1 MSLRNAIIVYRKELT
16 DSLRDRRTLIS
27 MVVVPILI
35 MPLMSIGIG
44 ALMIEVVGKAQEE
57 IPRVMIL
64 GGDHSPRALADL
76 MALKGVHVVP
86 STGDYRQQI
95 SDKKIRAAVDLPS
108 DFDKSLEDGRVE
120 VVKIYNYAGDLKSG
134 FASDKLETSLHDYGD
149 HTVKQRLEAHKLPTD
164 LVTPFKVEKENVAP
178 PEKVSGAAIGGFLPY
193 FVIILCVTGAMYPAI
208 DLTAGEKERGTIETI
223 LCSPVSR
230 THLVLGKFL
239 MVLTAALCTAVL
251 AIISMGVSFRAAKA
265 WMASA
270 LATGRGGVDNPL
282 NFSIGIK
289 AIGAVFFMV
298 LPLAVF
304 FSATLLAIALF
315 AKSYK
320 EAQSYLS
327 PLIILVVLPAI
338 AGVLP
343 GVELNAKLA
352 MIPVLST
359 SLICKEIVSGT
370 FHWNYI
376 GLIFLSSCIYAA
388 AALFIAVKLFQ
399 REDVLFRT

>member
-1 MSLRNAIIVYRKELT
+1 MSLRNTLIVYRKELT

-27 MVVVPILI
+27 MVVVPIVI
-35 MPLMSIGIG
+35 MPLMSIGITV
-44 ALMIEVVGKAQEE
+44 LMISVIGKAVHE
-57 IPRVMIL
+57 IPKVMIL
-64 GGDHSPRALADL
+64 GGESSPKALADL
-76 MALKGVHVVP
+76 KAVKDLEFVP
-86 STGDYRQQI
+86 VEPDYRQQI

-108 DFDKSLEDGRVE
+108 GFDESLKDGKE
-120 VVKIYNYAGDLKSG
+120 ATVKIYHYSGDLKSG
-134 FASDKLETSLHDYGD
+134 IAVGKVEDSLNKYRDT
-149 HTVKQRLEAHKLPTD
+149 TVKLRLEAHNLPAN
-164 LVTPFKVEKENVAP
+164 LVEPFKVEKENVAP

-193 FVIILCVTGAMYPAI
+193 FVIILCLTGAMYPAI
-208 DLTAGEKERGTIETI
+208 DLSAGEKERGTIETI

-230 THLVLGKFL
+230 THIVLGKFL

-251 AIISMGVSFRAAKA
+251 AIISMGVSFSVAKTY
-265 WMASA
+265 MA
-270 LATGRGGVDNPL
+270 GRGGADNPL
-282 NFSIGIK
+282 NASIGLK

-304 FSATLLAIALF
+304 FAAAMLAIALF

-338 AGVLP
+338 AGILP
-343 GVELNAKLA
+343 GVELNARLA

-359 SLICKEIVSGT
+359 SLVCKEIVSGT

-376 GLIFLSSCIYAA
+376 GLIFLSSCVYAS

>member
-1 MSLRNAIIVYRKELT
+1 MSLRNTMIVYRKELT

-27 MVVVPILI
+27 MVVVPIVI
-35 MPLMSIGIG
+35 MPLMSIGITV
-44 ALMIEVVGKAQEE
+44 LMISVIGKAVQEV
-57 IPRVMIL
+57 PKVMIL
-64 GGDHSPRALADL
+64 GGDSSPKAQADL
-76 MALKGVHVVP
+76 RAVKDLEFVP
-86 STGDYRQQI
+86 AEPDYRQQI

-108 DFDKSLEDGRVE
+108 GFDESLKDGKDAT
-120 VVKIYNYAGDLKSG
+120 VKIYHYSGDLKSG
-134 FASDKLETSLHDYGD
+134 IAVDKVENSLNKYRDT
-149 HTVKQRLEAHKLPTD
+149 TVKLRLEAHNLPSN
-164 LVTPFKVEKENVAP
+164 LVEPFKVEKENVAP

-193 FVIILCVTGAMYPAI
+193 FVIILCLTGAMYPAI
-208 DLTAGEKERGTIETI
+208 DLSAGEKERGTIETI

-230 THLVLGKFL
+230 THIVLGKFL

-251 AIISMGVSFRAAKA
+251 AIISMGVSFSVAKTY
-265 WMASA
+265 MA
-270 LATGRGGVDNPL
+270 GRGGADNPL
-282 NFSIGIK
+282 NASIGLK

-304 FSATLLAIALF
+304 FAAAMLAIALF

-327 PLIILVVLPAI
+327 PLLIVAILPAI
-338 AGVLP
+338 GGILP
-343 GVELNAKLA
+343 GVEINSRLA

-359 SLICKEIVSGT
+359 SLISKEIVSGT

-376 GLIFLSSCIYAA
+376 GLIFLSSCVYAS

>member
-1 MSLRNAIIVYRKELT
+1 MRNTLIVYRKELT

-27 MVVVPILI
+27 MVVVPIVI
-35 MPLMSIGIG
+35 MPLMSIGITV
-44 ALMIEVVGKAQEE
+44 LMISVIGKAVQEV
-57 IPRVMIL
+57 PKVMIL
-64 GGDHSPRALADL
+64 GGDSSPKALADL
-76 MALKGVHVVP
+76 KAVKDLEFVP
-86 STGDYRQQI
+86 AEPDYRQQI

-108 DFDKSLEDGRVE
+108 GFDESLKDGKDAT
-120 VVKIYNYAGDLKSG
+120 VKIYHYSGDLKSG
-134 FASDKLETSLHDYGD
+134 IAVDKVENSLNKYRDT
-149 HTVKQRLEAHKLPTD
+149 TVKLRLEAHNLPGN
-164 LVTPFKVEKENVAP
+164 LVDPFKVEKENVAP

-193 FVIILCVTGAMYPAI
+193 FVIILCLTGAMYPAI
-208 DLTAGEKERGTIETI
+208 DLSAGEKERGTIETI

-230 THLVLGKFL
+230 THIVLGKFL

-251 AIISMGVSFRAAKA
+251 AIISMGVSFSVAKTY
-265 WMASA
+265 MA
-270 LATGRGGVDNPL
+270 GRGGADNPL
-282 NFSIGIK
+282 NASIGLK

-304 FSATLLAIALF
+304 FAAAMLAIALF

-327 PLIILVVLPAI
+327 PLLIVAILPAI
-338 AGVLP
+338 GGILP
-343 GVELNAKLA
+343 GVEINSRLA

-359 SLICKEIVSGT
+359 SLISKEIVSGT

-376 GLIFLSSCIYAA
+376 GLIFLSSCVYAS

>member
-1 MSLRNAIIVYRKELT
+1 MNLRNTLIVYRKELM

-27 MVVVPILI
+27 MVVVPIVI
-35 MPLMSIGIG
+35 MPLISIG
-44 ALMIEVVGKAQEE
+44 MIFLLITVIGKAEKE
-57 IPRVMIL
+57 VPKVMII
-64 GGDHSPRALADL
+64 GGETSPRALNDL
-76 MALKGVHVVP
+76 NAIKDLEFVP
-86 STGDYRQQI
+86 GEPDYREQI
-95 SDKKIRAAVDLPS
+95 SEKKIRAAVDLPS
-108 DFDKSLEDGRVE
+108 GFDKSLDDGQE
-120 VVKIYNYAGDLKSG
+120 ATVKIYHYSGDLKSSIAVG
-134 FASDKLETSLHDYGD
+134 KVEDSLNKYRDD
-149 HTVKQRLEAHKLPTD
+149 TVKHRLAAHNLPSN
-164 LVTPFKVEKENVAP
+164 LIEPFKVEKQNVAP
-178 PEKVSGAAIGGFLPY
+178 PEKVSGATIGGFLPY
-193 FVIILCVTGAMYPAI
+193 FVIILCLTGAMYPAI

-230 THLVLGKFL
+230 THIVLGKFL

-251 AIISMGVSFRAAKA
+251 AIISMGVSFSVAKMY
-265 WMASA
+265 MA
-270 LATGRGGVDNPL
+270 GRGGADNPL
-282 NFSIGIK
+282 NASIGLK

-304 FSATLLAIALF
+304 FSAAMLAIALF

-327 PLIILVVLPAI
+327 PLLILAILPAI
-338 AGVLP
+338 GGLLP
-343 GVELNAKLA
+343 GVEINSRLA

-359 SLICKEIVSGT
+359 SLISKEIVSGT

-376 GLIFLSSCIYAA
+376 GLIFLSSCVYAS

>member
-1 MSLRNAIIVYRKELT
+1 MSLRNALIVYRKELT

-35 MPLMSIGIG
+35 MPVMSIGIG

-57 IPRVMIL
+57 IPKVMIL
-64 GGDHSPRALADL
+64 GGDRSPRALADL
-76 MALKGVHVVP
+76 MALKGVQVVP

-108 DFDKSLEDGRVE
+108 ELDKSLEDGRVE

-134 FASDKLETSLHDYGD
+134 FAADKLETSLHDYSD
-149 HTVKQRLEAHKLPTD
+149 HTVKQRLEAHKLPAD
-164 LVTPFKVEKENVAP
+164 LVTPFKVQKENVAP

-193 FVIILCVTGAMYPAI
+193 FVIILCLTGAMYPAI
-208 DLTAGEKERGTIETI
+208 DLSAGEKERGTIETI

-230 THLVLGKFL
+230 THIVLGKFL

-251 AIISMGVSFRAAKA
+251 AIISMGVSFSVAKTY
-265 WMASA
+265 MA
-270 LATGRGGVDNPL
+270 GRGGADNPL
-282 NFSIGIK
+282 NASIGLK

-304 FSATLLAIALF
+304 FAAAMLAIALF

-327 PLIILVVLPAI
+327 PLLIVAILPAI
-338 AGVLP
+338 GGILP
-343 GVELNAKLA
+343 GVEINSRLA

-359 SLICKEIVSGT
+359 SLISKEIVSGT

-376 GLIFLSSCIYAA
+376 GLIFLSSCVYAA

>member
-1 MSLRNAIIVYRKELT
+1 MSLRNTFIVYRKELT

-27 MVVVPILI
+27 MVVVPIVI
-35 MPLMSIGIG
+35 MPLMSIGI
-44 ALMIEVVGKAQEE
+44 ATVMIKVVGKALAEV
-57 IPRVMIL
+57 PKVMIL
-64 GGDHSPRALADL
+64 GGDNSPRA
-76 MALKGVHVVP
+76 MAELRAIKGVEIVP
-86 STGDYRQQI
+86 STQDYRQQI
-95 SDKKIRAAVDLPS
+95 SDKKIRAAVDLPPE
-108 DFDKSLEDGRVE
+108 FDKALDDGQIAT
-120 VVKIYNYAGDLKSG
+120 VKVYDYAGDLKSG
-134 FASDKLETSLHDYGD
+134 FAADKLEKSLRDYSNN
-149 HTVKQRLEAHKLPTD
+149 TVKQRLQSHNLPPD
-164 LVTPFKVEKENVAP
+164 LVKPFNVEKENVVP

-239 MVLTAALCTAVL
+239 MVLTAALCTAIL
-251 AIISMGVSFRAAKA
+251 AIISLGVSFRVAKE
-265 WMASA
+265 MA
-270 LATGRGGVDNPL
+270 GGIGGADNPL
-282 NFSIGIK
+282 NSSIGIK
-289 AIGAVFFMV
+289 AISAVFFMV

-327 PLIILVVLPAI
+327 PLIIVVVVPAI
-338 AGVLP
+338 AGLLP
-343 GVELNAKLA
+343 GVELNARLA

-359 SLICKEIVSGT
+359 SLVCKEIVSGT
-370 FHWNYI
+370 FHWGYI
-376 GLIFLSSCIYAA
+376 GLIFLSSCVYAI
-388 AALFIAVKLFQ
+388 AALFVAVKLFQ